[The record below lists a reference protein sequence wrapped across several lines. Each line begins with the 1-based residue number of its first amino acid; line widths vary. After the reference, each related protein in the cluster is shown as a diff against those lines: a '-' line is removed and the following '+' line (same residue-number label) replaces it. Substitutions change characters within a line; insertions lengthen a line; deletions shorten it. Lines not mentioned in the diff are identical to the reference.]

1 MGPQP
6 QNPTILNT
14 LLIINLVEN
23 LNLYVFI
30 SFHFQFKNLCL
41 ALPFK
46 FNYKPSMLISCTFVS
61 LVKSEGNCFMVTSI
75 KFAILVESN
84 CNCTMLI
91 CCIFASLVRSN
102 FNFSMGASFTLY
114 LWSNLIAI
122 FPGFFLTLVYC
133 HLFYFKIILN

>member
-1 MGPQP
+1 MFKTSIFMSSSP
-6 QNPTILNT
+6 
-14 LLIINLVEN
+14 
-23 LNLYVFI
+23 FI
-30 SFHFQFKNLCL
+30 FNFKTF
-41 ALPFK
+41 ALPFRL
-46 FNYKPSMLISCTFVS
+46 NYKPSMLISCTFVS

-102 FNFSMGASFTLY
+102 FNFSMVASFALY

-122 FPGFFLTLVYC
+122 FPRLFLTLVYC
-133 HLFYFKIILN
+133 HLFYFERILNWSLISKK